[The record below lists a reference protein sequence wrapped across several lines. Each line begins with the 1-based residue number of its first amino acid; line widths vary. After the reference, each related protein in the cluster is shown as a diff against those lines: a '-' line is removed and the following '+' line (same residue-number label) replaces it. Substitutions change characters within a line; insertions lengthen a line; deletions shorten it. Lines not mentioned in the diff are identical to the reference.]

1 MWIRIPDQALN
12 IIADPDSALNIN
24 GDSDQD
30 PDMDPNQTIKYGNR
44 AVDPDPHGS
53 RATWIRIHWPFWI
66 RIHIQN
72 ADPDPGGKN

>member
-1 MWIRIPDQALN
+1 M
-12 IIADPDSALNIN
+12 DPHSRSSSKYHSGSGLALNIN

-53 RATWIRIHWPFWI
+53 GATWIRIHWPFWI

>member
-1 MWIRIPDQALN
+1 M
-12 IIADPDSALNIN
+12 DPHSRSSSKYHCGSGLALNIN

-53 RATWIRIHWPFWI
+53 GATWIRIHWPFLI